1 MTNFQKALLEAANF
15 ELRESN
21 GKINQTDRN
30 NLRAKLMA
38 ALQQD
43 LADAVFTADGLI
55 LPFGHEEWGEL
66 HLEISIKMKDPEYD
80 MYTARAE
87 YEEKLAKAEAKRI
100 EAEKKA
106 AARAAKKNPE

>member
-1 MTNFQKALLEAANF
+1 MTNFQKALLEARTF

-43 LADAVFTADGLI
+43 IEGIFTVDGLI
-55 LPFGHEEWGEL
+55 LPFGHEYWGEL
-66 HLEISIKMKDPEYD
+66 HLEVSLKMKDPEYD
-80 MYTARAE
+80 LDTAVQE
-87 YEEKLAKAEAKRI
+87 YEEKQAKADAKTI
-100 EAEKKA
+100 ADLNKQIADVSAGVKA
-106 AARAAKKNPE
+106 K